1 MRPLNCKGVHE
12 ADSCNPHKLYGV
24 KHMNLKRLIFGLG
37 IVALG
42 VASAASYEVTITSP
56 TWAGATQLKPGVY
69 KLAVQGT
76 NAIFT
81 SGKTVVEAPVSVE
94 KSDRK
99 VQSTE
104 VQSADSKIRE
114 IRLGGTDTKLIFN
127 SASTGDT
134 SAAH

>member
-1 MRPLNCKGVHE
+1 M
-12 ADSCNPHKLYGV
+12 
-24 KHMNLKRLIFGLG
+24 
-37 IVALG
+37 
-42 VASAASYEVTITSP
+42 
-56 TWAGATQLKPGVY
+56 
-69 KLAVQGT
+69 QGT

>member
-1 MRPLNCKGVHE
+1 
-12 ADSCNPHKLYGV
+12 
-24 KHMNLKRLIFGLG
+24 MNLKRLMFGLG

-42 VASAASYEVTITSP
+42 VASAASSYEVTITQP
-56 TWAGATQLKPGVY
+56 TWAGSTELKPGVY
-69 KLAVQGT
+69 KLAVQGS
-76 NAIFT
+76 NAVFT

-104 VQSADSKIRE
+104 VQSSDSKIRE
-114 IRLGGTDTKLIFN
+114 IRLGGTATKLIFN
-127 SASTGDT
+127 SATTGDA

>member
-1 MRPLNCKGVHE
+1 
-12 ADSCNPHKLYGV
+12 
-24 KHMNLKRLIFGLG
+24 MNLKRLMLGFG

-56 TWAGATQLKPGVY
+56 TWAGATQLKPGTY
-69 KLAVQGT
+69 KLAVQGN

-81 SGKTVVEAPVSVE
+81 SGKTVVEAPVSIE

-104 VQSADSKIRE
+104 VQSADSKINE
-114 IRLGGTDTKLIFN
+114 IRLAGTDTKLIFK

>member
-1 MRPLNCKGVHE
+1 
-12 ADSCNPHKLYGV
+12 
-24 KHMNLKRLIFGLG
+24 MNLKRLMLGLG

-42 VASAASYEVTITSP
+42 VASAASSYEVTITSP

-76 NAIFT
+76 NAVFT
-81 SGKTVVEAPVSVE
+81 MGKTVVEAPVSVE
-94 KSDRK
+94 KSDHK

-104 VQSADSKIRE
+104 VQSADSKINE
-114 IRLGGTDTKLIFN
+114 IRLAGTDTKLIFK